1 MKLCA
6 ATFSLLFLS
15 PVLGFAPNKVS
26 RTSTALKN
34 DLFKEPSGDKKN
46 EMSKAL
52 PFVKRPKLLDGTL
65 AGDVGFE

>member
-1 MKLCA
+1 MKLSP

-15 PVLGFAPNKVS
+15 PALGFAPKQAS
-26 RTSTALKN
+26 RTSTALQN
-34 DLFKEPSGDKKN
+34 DLFKEPSGDKKSD
-46 EMSKAL
+46 MSKAL